1 MKLNLQNISL
11 TIAGYVSKCHCRCNH
26 CLLSSGMRGL
36 PEVSY
41 GKLKGLAE
49 KFIGFRD
56 KYNFHVMMAVYN
68 SCEFKELADSINVN
82 KKLNYTH
89 AGYLNLNGTAI
100 RSGEKLSEWVK
111 HLKAE
116 GMTNANI
123 SWFGLQ
129 GTHDSFVNRQGYYDY
144 LIELSKVLHAEE
156 IQFSN
161 SIFMTRF
168 NIEEL
173 EKLVSQLEVFG
184 GDNGYWLSDY
194 RGYAKNNVNEILK
207 ESDISI
213 LPKEIIKSE
222 AIANYYPEYEWT
234 KRVKWGKYPELKK
247 KSLLLVARPDNLHE
261 YMQMHVE
268 DILKMF
274 DKIDSQL
281 QETIPS
287 FEYLAQNYG
296 DEQSNLLYSFRS
308 IIWKWIDDHFKANPH
323 LDKGLL
329 FSDAKSSVMWK

>member
-11 TIAGYVSKCHCRCNH
+11 TVAGYVSKCHCRCNH
-26 CLLSSGMRGL
+26 CLLSSGMKGL

-41 GKLKGLAE
+41 DELKGLAE

-56 KYNFHVMMAVYN
+56 KYDIHVIMAVYN

-82 KKLNYTH
+82 KKLNNTH
-89 AGYLNLNGTAI
+89 SGYLNLNGTTI

-111 HLKAE
+111 HLKVM

-129 GTHDSFVNRQGYYDY
+129 GIHDSFVNRQGYYDY
-144 LIELSKVLHAEE
+144 LIELSKVLQAEE

-161 SIFMTRF
+161 SIFMTRS

-173 EKLVSQLEVFG
+173 EELISQLKVFG
-184 GDNGYWLSDY
+184 GDNGYSISDY
-194 RGYAKNNVNEILK
+194 RGYAKNIINEILR

-213 LPKEIIKSE
+213 LPKVIIESE
-222 AIANYYPEYEWT
+222 VIVNYYPEYEWT
-234 KRVKWGKYPELKK
+234 KKVKQGKYPELKK
-247 KSLLLVARPDNLHE
+247 KILFFVARPENLHE
-261 YMQMHVE
+261 YMQMNWE

-274 DKIDSQL
+274 DKMDSHL

-296 DEQSNLLYSFRS
+296 DEQSDLLYSFRS
-308 IIWKWIDDHFKANPH
+308 ILWKWIDSHFEVNPNMN
-323 LDKGLL
+323 KGLL
-329 FSDAKSSVMWK
+329 FSDAQSSVMWK